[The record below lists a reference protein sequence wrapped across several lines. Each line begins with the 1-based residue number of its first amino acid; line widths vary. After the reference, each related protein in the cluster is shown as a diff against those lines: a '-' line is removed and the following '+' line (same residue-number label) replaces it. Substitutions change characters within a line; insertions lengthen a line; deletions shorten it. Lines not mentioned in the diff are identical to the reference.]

1 MKDVNR
7 IDTDRDRMPP
17 EVATE
22 MILDPK
28 VKLSGSARRACQRAR
43 WTVYPSKRPIV
54 RPMKLDNA
62 TGKLTG
68 LPYEYAD
75 EPEEP
80 VNHVARKAA
89 QASARQLLL
98 GCVRLKRH
106 RRTAQQRWQKL
117 TEAKERVTD
126 PKAKAAIQKNIDF
139 YDALVKRVIEP
150 KLELFETVL
159 RGRGV

>member
-1 MKDVNR
+1 
-7 IDTDRDRMPP
+7 MPP
-17 EVATE
+17 EVAIE
-22 MILDPK
+22 MLCDPK
-28 VKLSGSARRACQRAR
+28 VKLSGSARRRCQQAR
-43 WTVYPSKRPIV
+43 ETVYPSKRPIV
-54 RPMKLDNA
+54 RSPD
-62 TGKLTG
+62 GS
-68 LPYEYAD
+68 YEYAD